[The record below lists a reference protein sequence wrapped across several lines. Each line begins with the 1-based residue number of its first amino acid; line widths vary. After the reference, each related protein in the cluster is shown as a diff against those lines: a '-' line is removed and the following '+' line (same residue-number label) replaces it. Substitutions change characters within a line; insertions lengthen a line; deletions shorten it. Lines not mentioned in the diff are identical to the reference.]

1 MVVVVVVSSS
11 SSSGS
16 SSSSSSSGSSGSGS
30 SCSSKRQK
38 LPSTI
43 LTCLVAVD
51 FSYLV
56 GFSRYLVLKLDKKGL
71 ILSQN
76 RLTLSGS
83 NLT

>member
-1 MVVVVVVSSS
+1 MVVVVKINSSS

-16 SSSSSSSGSSGSGS
+16 SSSGSGSS

-56 GFSRYLVLKLDKKGL
+56 GFSRYPLKLDKKGL